1 MVRVA
6 NKGTEDALRATVKGT
21 RLEVLT
27 SMGTTRYS
35 NGARRRSVRR
45 RIASMG
51 LPCAICGD
59 PIDYGLPPGLWG
71 SFEVDE
77 IHPYS
82 LGGSELDLDNLQ
94 PVHRLC
100 NELKGNK
107 MHFHLNGFAEA
118 VALRR
123 KSERPVPGS
132 SPHSGQ
138 GPRFADESER
148 WA

>member
-1 MVRVA
+1 
-6 NKGTEDALRATVKGT
+6 
-21 RLEVLT
+21 
-27 SMGTTRYS
+27 MGTTRYS
-35 NGARRRSVRR
+35 NGARRRSVRKR
-45 RIASMG
+45 LASMG

-77 IHPYS
+77 ITPYS

-94 PVHRLC
+94 PAHRLC

-107 MHFHLNGFAEA
+107 MHFHLNSFAEA
-118 VALRR
+118 LALRA
-123 KSERPVPGS
+123 KSDRAMPGAS
-132 SPHSGQ
+132 QHSGQ